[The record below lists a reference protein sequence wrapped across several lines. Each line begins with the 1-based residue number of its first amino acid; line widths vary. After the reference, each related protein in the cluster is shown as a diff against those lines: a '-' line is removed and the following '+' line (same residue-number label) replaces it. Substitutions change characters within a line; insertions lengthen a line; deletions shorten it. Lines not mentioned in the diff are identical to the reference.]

1 VERLPTISRTRDV
14 LLVVSLIRKSES
26 ITGLRRPDRE
36 RDKVMEDRLML
47 KRLSEEPK
55 MDLDTTLLL
64 RPNQENKIEDKNVQ
78 ILIVLFLIIFEI
90 YFGRILFIMG
100 NDQPKARP
108 PTPDE
113 IRASIRK
120 EVQKAIRE
128 NDREKMRIDV

>member
-1 VERLPTISRTRDV
+1 MERLPTISRTRDV